1 MDSITAAEPQTC
13 DRTSAEGVVC
23 GELATQAYSWEW
35 GETGVCCDK
44 HATLLQQI
52 AAQVNRALTLSP
64 LQRGPQPIGRDE
76 RITLT
81 ARALVLE
88 EELEAAKIRGL
99 ELYRINT
106 QCVAEMKL
114 AKVREDEARVQLIE
128 AEKQVTRLIEDV
140 AKRDAENARLLSELQ
155 RLQLLESF
163 QPAAPAAPA

>member
-1 MDSITAAEPQTC
+1 MNETEAQTC

-23 GELATQAYSWEW
+23 GEPATQSYSWEW

-52 AAQVNRALTLSP
+52 ASQVNRTLTLTP
-64 LQRGPQPIGRDE
+64 LQRAPQPIGRDE
-76 RITLT
+76 RIALK
-81 ARALVLE
+81 ARAMVLE

-106 QCVAEMKL
+106 QLAQETRL
-114 AKVREDEARVQLIE
+114 AKVREEEAGVQLRE
-128 AEKQVTRLIEDV
+128 AEKQVNDLIEQV

-163 QPAAPAAPA
+163 QPSPAAPP